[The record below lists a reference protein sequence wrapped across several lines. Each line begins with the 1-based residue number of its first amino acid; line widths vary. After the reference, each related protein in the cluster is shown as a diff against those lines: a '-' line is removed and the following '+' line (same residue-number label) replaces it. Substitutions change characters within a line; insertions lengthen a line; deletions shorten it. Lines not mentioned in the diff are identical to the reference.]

1 MHSLLSR
8 SQSSTDRALVYL
20 FLLAFACLG
29 CQSPWRKTPAGL
41 NGIQV
46 SETTEQGNSNLTAFR
61 NSRIQNPRRS
71 TSDENATASL
81 SDRDSETMDG
91 ELESNDVFLAQTL
104 AASKLRKGESYP
116 DPDRMR
122 AMRDRPQKMADGME
136 ISGTKASFDIAQ
148 RETDDESEESSDPMP
163 EARVAALSDRGRSK
177 TVASHA
183 SGRLTDDETVAQ
195 ELPTNSKARPLAK
208 ANEAESYD
216 VMENGDQPQVIPA
229 SHQAP
234 LKTPTPKVDAS
245 EGLEDTDWRIHL
257 QQAIEAIQRQ
267 QKAVKPTPEIALNL
281 QASERLM
288 NLLLGDL
295 DKAYLPIEDLQ
306 QHEQDYFRE
315 QVHALYDAFDPA
327 GHPVMARRWSLALA
341 SLRKAE
347 SFLATGA
354 DLELKNLAFC
364 TQVDG
369 FGIVTKFAQNQFQP
383 EQECLLYCEVDNFTT
398 LQVKNG
404 YETQLQGNY
413 EIVEANGRRV
423 AQGLLPMN
431 TDLCSNQRRD
441 YFIVYQLYMPS
452 DISAGKYQLK
462 LTIEDMHG
470 KKFGQSSI
478 DFRVAK

>member
-1 MHSLLSR
+1 MHSLLFR
-8 SQSSTDRALVYL
+8 SQTFTDRALVC
-20 FLLAFACLG
+20 FFVSVLASLG
-29 CQSPWRKTPAGL
+29 CQSPWRKTPANI

-46 SETTEQGNSNLTAFR
+46 AETTDKESHTATSFR
-61 NSRIQNPRRS
+61 NSRIQNPRR
-71 TSDENATASL
+71 TTVDESATASL
-81 SDRDSETMDG
+81 SDRDSEPMDG

-122 AMRDRPQKMADGME
+122 AIRDRPQKMADGME
-136 ISGTKASFDIAQ
+136 ISATKASFDVAQ
-148 RETDDESEESSDPMP
+148 RKSEDEAEEAVEQ
-163 EARVAALSDRGRSK
+163 EAEPQVAELSDRGRSK

-183 SGRLTDDETVAQ
+183 SGRLTDEETVAH

-208 ANEAESYD
+208 ADEGVSQDHLEK
-216 VMENGDQPQVIPA
+216 GDQPQVVPA
-229 SHQAP
+229 SHQSP
-234 LKTPTPKVDAS
+234 LKTPPPKADA
-245 EGLEDTDWRIHL
+245 EEMEDTDWRIHL
-257 QQAIEAIQRQ
+257 QRAIEAIQRQ
-267 QKAVKPTPEIALNL
+267 QKAFKPTPEIALNL

-295 DKAYLPIEDLQ
+295 DKAYVPIEDLQ

-369 FGIVTKFAQNQFQP
+369 FGIVTRFAQNQFQP

-413 EIVEANGRRV
+413 EIVESNGRRV

-431 TDLCSNQRRD
+431 TDLCNNQRRD